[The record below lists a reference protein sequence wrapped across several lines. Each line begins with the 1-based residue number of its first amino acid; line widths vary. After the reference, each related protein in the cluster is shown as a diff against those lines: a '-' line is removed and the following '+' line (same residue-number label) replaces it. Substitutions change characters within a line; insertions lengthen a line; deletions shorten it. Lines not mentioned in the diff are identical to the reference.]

1 MKKQIISLIKKEDII
16 VIGTRANAKIG
27 TRKENL
33 KPFLIENRQEIID
46 IYFDEKEREE
56 EEREERYKR
65 NKIEKLKK
73 KYSNPDT
80 IITIKKRFG
89 EPLELDKDMLEVLG
103 IESIDFEG
111 LKKYAKNYDESFSY
125 YELTVAELKELAIEK
140 EEVEETEKT
149 EEEKEIERLAEIA
162 RETGEP
168 QILKENTSWDPDKG
182 IPVIDYTLVNAEG
195 KTYLYTKELEG

>member
-1 MKKQIISLIKKEDII
+1 MKKKILELIKKDEIR
-16 VIGTRANAKIG
+16 VIGKRTDAKVGI
-27 TRKENL
+27 KSPEL
-33 KPFLIENRQEIID
+33 KPFVMQYKQEIID

-56 EEREERYKR
+56 EEREERYRRKQT
-65 NKIEKLKK
+65 EKMKK
-73 KYSNPDT
+73 KYSNPNA

-89 EPLELDKDMLEVLG
+89 EPLKLDKEMLEVLG
-103 IESIDFEG
+103 IENVDFEE
-111 LKKYAKNYDESFSY
+111 LKKYAKDYDDNFTY

-168 QILKENTSWDPDKG
+168 QILKENTSWDPVKG